1 MLDLRFDHGAQR
13 RLLQV
18 QQLRHD
24 VRLRVSAARRCRRQ
38 RRGRLSAGVEG

>member
-1 MLDLRFDHGAQR
+1 VRLDHGEKR

-24 VRLRVSAARRCRRQ
+24 ERLRVKRTPRRHEEHEVT
-38 RRGRLSAGVEG
+38 L